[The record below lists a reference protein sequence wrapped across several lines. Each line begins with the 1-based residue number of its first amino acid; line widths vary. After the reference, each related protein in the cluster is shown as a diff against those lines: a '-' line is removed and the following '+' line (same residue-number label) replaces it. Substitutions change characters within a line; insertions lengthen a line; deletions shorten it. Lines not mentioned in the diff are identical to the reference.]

1 MIHQVILPRLGTNME
16 EGRVVEWR
24 KKEGDPV
31 VKGEVLLLVE
41 TSKAIFEVEAENDG
55 YMRRHMSPEGG
66 LVRFTD
72 PVGLVSDRPDDDVDA
87 WFEASAKAASQPPA
101 VRYHEEKRASLVKR
115 TPDNGAA
122 RSRRCA
128 ATPAA
133 RRLASE
139 LDVDLGR
146 VSEAFGVEIVD
157 EKDVR
162 AFVLR
167 KKIVIYGA
175 GLGAKQA
182 MELIRPGRDYDAIG
196 IFDDNP
202 GLKGAEVAGL
212 KVIGGWEDFLESAD
226 AGKIDGIAIS
236 LHSEHRRRL
245 MEKITAAAPHIAHIA
260 LVDARA
266 VVSSGVVV
274 SPGAF
279 IEAGSVIGPETFIGE
294 GVIVDNG
301 AVISHDCYI
310 GAHSHLSPG
319 CSLSGIVRL
328 EGNVLVGVGAC
339 INSQVTVGR
348 NVVITPGS
356 AVVSD
361 VPDDSV
367 VGGNPAR
374 IIGRSF
380 RGK

>member
-31 VKGEVLLLVE
+31 AKGEVLLLVE

-55 YMRRHMSPEGG
+55 YMRRLMSPEGG
-66 LVRFTD
+66 LVRFTE
-72 PVGLVSDRPDDDVDA
+72 PVGIVSDRPDDDIDA
-87 WFEASAKAASQPPA
+87 WFETSAKAADAPPA

-115 TPDNGAA
+115 GTDNGAA

-133 RRLASE
+133 RRLAAE
-139 LDVDLGR
+139 LAVDLGR
-146 VSEAFGVEIVD
+146 VSETFGVEIVD

-167 KKIVIYGA
+167 KKIAIYGG
-175 GLGAKQA
+175 GLGVRQA

-196 IFDDNP
+196 VFDDNP
-202 GLKGAEVAGL
+202 GIKGAEVAGL
-212 KVIGGWEDFLESAD
+212 RVIGGWEDFLESVRE
-226 AGKIDGIAIS
+226 GKIDGIAIS

-245 MEKITAAAPHIAHIA
+245 MEKITGAAPHIAHVA

-301 AVISHDCYI
+301 AVVSHDCYI

-361 VPDDSV
+361 IPDDAV